1 MRRPAMQRPDWPL
14 AAGGGETSLENHPAG
29 TPRRRVLTVRIHRVA
44 MSELTVPTN
53 EAGNR
58 LDRFLAGALAHL
70 SRARVQALI
79 REGHVQLNRR
89 PAKPSESVRPADVVS
104 WEEPP
109 PVDTALVPETMDLPI
124 LYEDDDLLVINKP
137 AGLVTHPA
145 PGNEAGT
152 LVNAL
157 LAHCPT
163 LSGIG
168 GERRPGIVHRLDKD
182 TTGCLVVAKN
192 DLAHRALAAQFA
204 ARTTRKTY
212 LALVRGVPKPAA
224 GTIEAPV
231 GRHPVQRKK
240 MAVVPLPRGRSARTD
255 YRVLHIL
262 RAHQAPV
269 PESEITARPYIP
281 TVHPT
286 TSLPLGGKQ
295 VTSLVECRLHTGRTH
310 QLRVHLKHLGYPI
323 LGDTLYGGPCPPE
336 RQMLHAW
343 KLAFRHPRT
352 GEEREFV
359 APLPADFLAFGLD
372 PDQP

>member
-1 MRRPAMQRPDWPL
+1 ML
-14 AAGGGETSLENHPAG
+14 
-29 TPRRRVLTVRIHRVA
+29 IHRAA
-44 MSELTVPTN
+44 MSELTVPQT
-53 EAGNR
+53 ASGNR
-58 LDRFLAGALAHL
+58 LDRFLADALAHL

-79 REGHVQLNRR
+79 REGHVRLNHR

-109 PVDTALVPETMDLPI
+109 PAETALVPEAMDLPM

-204 ARTTRKTY
+204 GRTTRKTY
-212 LALVRGVPKPAA
+212 LALVRGVPVPAS
-224 GTIEAPV
+224 GTIDAPV
-231 GRHPVQRKK
+231 GRHPVHRKK
-240 MAVVPLPRGRSARTD
+240 MAVVALPRGRSARTD
-255 YRVLHIL
+255 YRVRQRL
-262 RAHQAPV
+262 RTDAGP
-269 PESEITARPYIP
+269 
-281 TVHPT
+281 
-286 TSLPLGGKQ
+286 
-295 VTSLVECRLHTGRTH
+295 TSLVECRLHTGRTH
-310 QLRVHLKHLGYPI
+310 QLRVHLKHLGHPI
-323 LGDTLYGGPCPPE
+323 LGDVLYGGLRPPA

-343 KLAFRHPRT
+343 KLAFQHPRT
-352 GEEREFV
+352 GQEREFQ

-372 PDQP
+372 SDQP

>member
-1 MRRPAMQRPDWPL
+1 
-14 AAGGGETSLENHPAG
+14 
-29 TPRRRVLTVRIHRVA
+29 
-44 MSELTVPTN
+44 MSELTVPQT
-53 EAGNR
+53 ASGSR
-58 LDRFLAGALAHL
+58 LDRFLADALAHL

-79 REGHVQLNRR
+79 REGHVRLNQR
-89 PAKPSESVRPADVVS
+89 PAKPSEAVRSADVVS

-109 PVDTALVPETMDLPI
+109 PVETALVPEVMDLPV

-152 LVNAL
+152 LVHAL

-192 DLAHRALAAQFA
+192 DVAHRALAGQFA
-204 ARTTRKTY
+204 GRTTRKTY
-212 LALVRGVPKPAA
+212 LALVRGVPAPAS
-224 GTIEAPV
+224 GTVEAPI
-231 GRHPVQRKK
+231 GRHPVHRKK
-240 MAVVPLPRGRSARTD
+240 MAVVRPPRGRSARTD
-255 YRVLHIL
+255 YRARQTLHTDSGP
-262 RAHQAPV
+262 A
-269 PESEITARPYIP
+269 
-281 TVHPT
+281 
-286 TSLPLGGKQ
+286 
-295 VTSLVECRLHTGRTH
+295 SLVECRLHTGRTH
-310 QLRVHLKHLGYPI
+310 QLRVHLKHLGHPI
-323 LGDTLYGGPCPPE
+323 LGDVLYGGSRPPE

-343 KLAFRHPRT
+343 KLAFQHPRT

-359 APLPADFLAFGLD
+359 APLPADFLSFGLD

>member
-1 MRRPAMQRPDWPL
+1 MVPGITLGTHPSTRPC
-14 AAGGGETSLENHPAG
+14 
-29 TPRRRVLTVRIHRVA
+29 RRVLTIVFAPPAA
-44 MSELTVPTN
+44 MLELTVPPT

-70 SRARVQALI
+70 SRSRVQALI
-79 REGHVQLNRR
+79 RDGHVQLNHRA
-89 PAKPSESVRPADVVS
+89 AKPSESVRSADVVS

-109 PVDTALVPETMDLPI
+109 PVPSELIPEAIAFPVLF
-124 LYEDDDLLVINKP
+124 EDDDLLVIDKP

-212 LALVRGVPKPAA
+212 LALVRGVPAHLS
-224 GTIEAPV
+224 GTIEAPI
-231 GRHPVQRKK
+231 GRHPVHRKK
-240 MAVVPLPRGRSARTD
+240 MAAIAMPRGRSARTD
-255 YRVLHIL
+255 YRVRQTL
-262 RAHQAPV
+262 RIDSGLV
-269 PESEITARPYIP
+269 
-281 TVHPT
+281 
-286 TSLPLGGKQ
+286 
-295 VTSLVECRLHTGRTH
+295 SLVECNLHTGRTH
-310 QLRVHLKHLGYPI
+310 QIRVHLKHLGHPI
-323 LGDTLYGGPCPPE
+323 LGDVLYGGPRPPE

-343 KLAFRHPRT
+343 KLAFVHPRT
-352 GEEREFV
+352 GLEREFC
-359 APLPADFLAFGLD
+359 APPPDDFLAFGFD
-372 PDQP
+372 SDAP

>member
-1 MRRPAMQRPDWPL
+1 MKRPDWPL
-14 AAGGGETSLENHPAG
+14 AAGGEEINLANHPAG
-29 TPRRRVLTVRIHRVA
+29 TPRRRVLTVVIHRAA

-89 PAKPSESVRPADVVS
+89 PAKPSESVRSADVVS

-109 PVDTALVPETMDLPI
+109 PIDTALIPQAMDLAV

-157 LAHCPT
+157 LAHCPM

-204 ARTTRKTY
+204 GRTIRKTY
-212 LALVRGVPKPAA
+212 LALVRGVPSPVA
-224 GTIEAPV
+224 GSIEAPV

-240 MAVVPLPRGRSARTD
+240 MAVVAPPRGRAARTD
-255 YRVLHIL
+255 YRV
-262 RAHQAPV
+262 RG
-269 PESEITARPYIP
+269 
-281 TVHPT
+281 
-286 TSLPLGGKQ
+286 TSRTELGS
-295 VTSLVECRLHTGRTH
+295 TSLVECRLHTGRTH

-323 LGDTLYGGPCPPE
+323 LGDALYGGPRPPE

-352 GEEREFV
+352 GEEREFT
-359 APLPADFLAFGLD
+359 APPPADFLAVGLD